1 MKWIEIITLRSIE
14 KTNREI
20 VDELLDQF
28 FNQKGPG
35 LPSFVS
41 VYNHSLVETDLSI
54 HMHWETQAGPPGE
67 SPLSQRLSHALRDLG
82 MLNHSVWIETETL
95 G

>member
-14 KTNREI
+14 KANRVI

-28 FNQKGPG
+28 FKQRGPG

-54 HMHWETQAGPPGE
+54 HMHWETQAEPPGE
-67 SPLSQRLSHALRDLG
+67 SLLSQRLSYALRDLG
-82 MLNHSVWIETETL
+82 MLNHSVWIESETIA
-95 G
+95 